1 MVNEE
6 AVVMNH
12 VGRIVLFAFLA
23 LLSTSSS
30 ESIVDDDKHSDSPS
44 EELTYRARNREKLRQ
59 YIYSHPLPVLER
71 LRWAKGNNTSASD
84 DISGG
89 ANVYPQ
95 STSLERTSSVAALSI
110 ASAGLMV
117 GSYVSSLLI

>member
-1 MVNEE
+1 MVNKE

-30 ESIVDDDKHSDSPS
+30 ESIVDDDKHSDSSS

-89 ANVYPQ
+89 YAYPQ

-110 ASAGLMV
+110 ASAGLMI

>member
-1 MVNEE
+1 MVNKE

-89 ANVYPQ
+89 YAYPQ

-110 ASAGLMV
+110 VSAGLMV